1 MFKNGKKIISM
12 MLLGTLICGGV
23 VANAVESN
31 HNEVTGQVSY
41 VITFTREE
49 AELYK
54 ASIADTMNLV
64 KENYREA
71 ISNTEDKDK
80 IEYYKKEIEK
90 IDNKNLDELF
100 ELQSNGMYQ
109 LKVPHMNAEIY
120 IDGKEYRT
128 NKEGTYSF
136 ETTQDIENEKQEVV
150 LSAENEEI
158 AAIDVDFNL
167 DEKTNDI
174 EVVQTFEEFSKGI
187 AEMADNMNTGEAQ
200 VTQVFYSKKSVGSY
214 LGNGAGKSRVFKDT
228 NIVGCNKHDK
238 NTDSINTVQFAL
250 QNSDCSQSVKI
261 GVAFPTDYPMS
272 VYCVREAVSNI
283 DGKGNVYCNGTS
295 KMANGT
301 SKGSHINC
309 SWFKGIGHSESFH
322 THKY

>member
-1 MFKNGKKIISM
+1 MFKNGKKVISM
-12 MLLGTLICGGV
+12 VLLGILIYSGV
-23 VANAVESN
+23 VTNALESN
-31 HNEVTGQVSY
+31 HNKVTGKVSY
-41 VITFTREE
+41 VIRFTKEE

-64 KENYREA
+64 KENYKKG

-80 IEYYKKEIEK
+80 IKYYMKEIEK

-100 ELQSNGMYQ
+100 ELQSNGMYE

-128 NKEGTYSF
+128 DKDGTYSF
-136 ETTQDIENEKQEVV
+136 EMTQDIKAETQEVV
-150 LSAENEEI
+150 LFAENEEF
-158 AAIDVDFNL
+158 ATIDVDFNL
-167 DEKTNDI
+167 NKKTNDI
-174 EVVQTFEEFSKGI
+174 EIVQTFEEFSKGI
-187 AEMADNMNTGEAQ
+187 EEMANNMNTGEAQ
-200 VTQVFYSKKSVGSY
+200 VTQVFYPKKSIGSY
-214 LGNGAGKSRVFKDT
+214 LGNGAGRSKVFKDT

-238 NTDSINTVQFAL
+238 NTNSITTKEFAL

-283 DGKGNVYCNGTS
+283 DGKNNVYCNGTS
-295 KMANGT
+295 KGRR
-301 SKGSHINC
+301 INC